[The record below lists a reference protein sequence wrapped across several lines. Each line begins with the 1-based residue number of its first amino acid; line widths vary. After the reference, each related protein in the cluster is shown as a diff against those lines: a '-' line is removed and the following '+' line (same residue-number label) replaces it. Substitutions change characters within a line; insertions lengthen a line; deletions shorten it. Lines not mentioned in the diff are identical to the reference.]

1 LTHYRSALF
10 LHRQLVRCAL
20 TVVVAC
26 GCVRGIA
33 ADETSNG
40 TPPLAVPSPPS
51 TPADASAGCAAPNV
65 AAVSGERRRITVG
78 GEERSYLLD
87 APPSAGGAA
96 RPVVLAFHGFRAG
109 AAGLRV
115 GTGLAALA
123 ERERVILVTPE
134 GHEGVHLL
142 GTVGRG
148 WDLGPEETRD
158 VAVVRALLDA
168 LERERCVDRR
178 RVYATGMSNGG
189 FFASLL
195 GCRLADRIAA
205 VAPVAGA
212 MPLADCAPARPLP
225 VLLTFGRADDI
236 VPPTL
241 MRAGRD
247 WWAKVDVCGEAHE
260 RDGCMQYERCAA
272 DVVACEG
279 PQAHSWPPGTTERI
293 WRFFASHPRP

>member
-1 LTHYRSALF
+1 MSVALVALAPLLACLCTRAVAGVETPRDATSPSVAGSPSASRSD
-10 LHRQLVRCAL
+10 
-20 TVVVAC
+20 T
-26 GCVRGIA
+26 
-33 ADETSNG
+33 NG
-40 TPPLAVPSPPS
+40 APP
-51 TPADASAGCAAPNV
+51 DASAGCARPSLP
-65 AAVSGERRRITVG
+65 AVRGERRHITAG
-78 GEERSYLLD
+78 SEQRGYLFD
-87 APPSAGGAA
+87 APASEGAA
-96 RPVVLAFHGFRAG
+96 PRPIIFAFHGFRAD

-123 ERERVILVTPE
+123 EREGVILVTPE

-148 WDLGPEETRD
+148 WDLGADETRD

-195 GCRLADRIAA
+195 ACRLADRVAA
-205 VAPVAGA
+205 IAPVAGT
-212 MPLADCAPARPLP
+212 MPLADCAPARPVP
-225 VLLTFGRADDI
+225 VLLTFGRADDV

-247 WWAKVDVCGEAHE
+247 WWAKVDRCDTAHDH
-260 RDGCMQYERCAA
+260 DGCMEYEHCAA
-272 DVVACEG
+272 ELVACEG

-293 WRFFASHPRP
+293 WRFFAAHPHP